1 MQKKDFSFELIT
13 QDDKAR
19 LGKIITNRGIIE
31 TPAFMPVGTQG
42 TVKAVY
48 PDDILETG
56 SQIILGNTY
65 HLLLRPGIDVLS
77 NFGGI
82 HDFMNWKKPIL
93 TDSGGYQIMS
103 LSKFNKIDIKIG
115 AIFKSHLDGKKIIL
129 SPEKSIQVQKSINSD
144 IIMVLDEC
152 PKLTT
157 DKKVISNAINVS
169 TEWAKRSKI
178 EFGNNKSKALFGIA
192 QGGLFKD
199 LRIES
204 INKLTEIG
212 FDGYAMGG
220 LAVGEQQS
228 DMFKILNETTD
239 YLPKFKPRYLMG
251 VGTPSDI
258 LGAVNEGIDMFDC
271 VLPTR
276 SGRTGLAFTW
286 EGKINLKNSKFQKD
300 KEPLDKNCQI
310 RNLNKFSKGY
320 LNHLIKTDEILASM
334 LISLN
339 NIYFYQQFMRHI
351 RTNIKNGT
359 FKKFYKK
366 YINFFD

>member
-42 TVKAVY
+42 TVKAVF

-65 HLLLRPGIDVLS
+65 HLLLRPGIDVLN

-103 LSKFNKIDIKIG
+103 LSKFNKIDITIG

>member
-19 LGKIITNRGIIE
+19 LGKIITNRGVIE

-65 HLLLRPGIDVLS
+65 HLLLRPGMDVLK

-103 LSKFNKIDIKIG
+103 LSKFNKIDITIG

>member
-31 TPAFMPVGTQG
+31 TPTFMPVGTQG

-65 HLLLRPGIDVLS
+65 HLLLRPGIDVLN

-152 PKLTT
+152 PKLTS
-157 DKKVISNAINVS
+157 DKKIISNAINVS

-178 EFGNNKSKALFGIA
+178 EFGNNKSKGLFGIA